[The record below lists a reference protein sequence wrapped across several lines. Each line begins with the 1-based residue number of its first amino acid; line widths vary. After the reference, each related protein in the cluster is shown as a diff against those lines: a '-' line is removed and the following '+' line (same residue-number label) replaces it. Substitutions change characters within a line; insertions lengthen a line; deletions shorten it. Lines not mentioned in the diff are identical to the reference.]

1 MLQTERVLTALCKA
15 NVAFVVISKQAAGR
29 PKDLRL
35 LPELQA
41 LQALRTEPREEEQ

>member
-1 MLQTERVLTALCKA
+1 MELYGFHVWVLTVEGLIA
-15 NVAFVVISKQAAGR
+15 SKQAAGR

-41 LQALRTEPREEEQ
+41 LQALRGERSKDKK